1 MPAAGDK
8 SLGAPDETTNA
19 NGETPMVTAPR
30 AKIGRRIVFLL
41 TAMATFAAAHV
52 GSPDVFLEGSAG
64 PYPMFVTIR
73 PPSVI
78 PGVAEIEIRSASPD
92 IQEIHITPIPMIGA
106 ASKYSPTPDVMQ
118 RSKQD
123 PQFFTG
129 SVWIMASG
137 SWQVRIQAAGA
148 QGAGQLSVPVPAMA
162 TGIKPMQTAIGV
174 GLFLMMIVLALG
186 LISIVGAGAREAQLD
201 AGKAPDRRSKV
212 RARILMAATA
222 AFVVFVLWAANSW
235 WASEADEYAGYVYK
249 PLGMSLELLPP
260 DTEHTARLILTLKV
274 TNWKVFRNLTDL
286 VPDHGHLMH
295 LYVIGEPD
303 AHRVWHLHPEMT
315 SGGIFLQLL
324 PPIPAGRYK
333 LYGDVVHRSGFP
345 ETAVAELDVPV
356 NIVGTPLTGDDAAGV
371 RGESPDGAHIVWD
384 RDGSSPLQAKKVS
397 LFKFKLVDKDG
408 APVPDAELYMGMP
421 GHAAFVKNDG
431 TVFAHIHPSG
441 SVSMAALMVA
451 NPSMR
456 DQGMQHM
463 MNQMT
468 MNGLPAEVSFPYA
481 FPTPGDYRIIVNMK
495 HGGVIETGIFDASA
509 Q

>member
-1 MPAAGDK
+1 MLIAAR
-8 SLGAPDETTNA
+8 PNI
-19 NGETPMVTAPR
+19 V
-30 AKIGRRIVFLL
+30 RRILFLL
-41 TAMATFAAAHV
+41 AAALCADAHV
-52 GSPDVFLEGSAG
+52 GSPDIFLEGAAG
-64 PYPMFVTIR
+64 PYPIVVTIR

-92 IQEIHITPIPMIGA
+92 VQEIRITPIPMVGE
-106 ASKYSPTPDVMQ
+106 ASKHPPTPDVMQ
-118 RSKQD
+118 RSKED

-129 SVWIMASG
+129 AVWMMASG

-162 TGIKPMQTAIGV
+162 TAIKPMQNAMGV
-174 GLFLMMIVLALG
+174 GLFLMMILLALG
-186 LISIVGAGAREAQLD
+186 LVSIVGAGAREAQLD
-201 AGKAPDRRSKV
+201 AGKAPDRSSKL
-212 RARILMAATA
+212 RARILMGVTA
-222 AFVVFVLWAANSW
+222 AFVVLVLWAANRW
-235 WASEADEYAGYVYK
+235 WASEADGYAGYVYK
-249 PLGMSLELLPP
+249 PLGMSLDILPP
-260 DTEHTARLILTLKV
+260 DTGHTARMILTLKV
-274 TNWKVFRNLTDL
+274 TDWKVYRNLTDL

-303 AHRVWHLHPEMT
+303 ANRVWHLHPEMT

-324 PPIPAGRYK
+324 PAMPAGRYK

-345 ETAVAELDVPV
+345 ETAVAELNVPV
-356 NIVGTPLTGDDAAGV
+356 DIAGAPLAGDDAAGV

-384 RDGSSPLQAKKVS
+384 RDGSSALQAKRVS

-408 APVPDAELYMGMP
+408 NPVPDAALYMGML
-421 GHAAFVKNDG
+421 GHAAFIKNDG

-451 NPSMR
+451 NPSAP
-456 DQGMQHM
+456 DHGMQHRM
-463 MNQMT
+463 DQMPSQMQ

-495 HGGVIETGIFDASA
+495 HGGVIETGIFDASVR
-509 Q
+509 